1 MRKQYQNKM
10 KKLSKKDRKKFI
22 PPKGDLAENAGFL
35 VKKDSKVVIF
45 YCNCLKLTPPAEITI
60 GNDEEAIKCVNG
72 MGTIQRW
79 TGKETM
85 HRTNLSV
92 PAIIVAY
99 NNYMNSVDRMDHIR
113 SSNPTRR

>member
-1 MRKQYQNKM
+1 M